1 MKNYASIVFIFFLFC
16 FFLSCSTQKT
26 LSISK
31 SKIEAPRPMKQ
42 RKVLTEFG
50 KERFDDYYWLNNPED
65 SAVIAHLNN
74 ENDYS
79 AKMLAN
85 TEGVQKELL
94 DELSQR
100 EDPDAVTTPVKVHDY
115 WYYLKFFK
123 DSEFPIYYR
132 KKESWDA
139 PEEEV
144 INVANFAINYKHFN
158 FNQYTISPNGRY
170 LAFTF
175 DTTGDLRHAMYFK
188 DLETGKILDEHVSD
202 VSSGYITWSNDNQYV
217 YYLRYDKTIRS
228 SKLLRHKFGTDF
240 LSDEVILEEND
251 VTFDIYLSKT
261 RSRQY
266 IMINCESTNS
276 SETWYLDINKNDSKP
291 QLFAKRQPE
300 IRYEVNHF
308 GGDEF
313 YVKHNFKAPNL
324 RISKIK
330 IKDAGS
336 SNWQNVIPHL
346 STALILNYEVI
357 NNYVVIQDKMQ
368 GTNRIRVVN
377 PETNTT
383 DYLRFDDDTFVADL
397 QLGDVTNTATD
408 SFRVIYS
415 SLKTPP
421 SVYKYSI
428 GDKSLKLLS
437 QNSIKNYKPRDYESN
452 KIYINARDGESV
464 PLSMVYKKSKMKQ
477 NGKNPLLLIG
487 YGAYGMNTEA
497 HFRSEFI
504 SLMDRGFVIALAH
517 IRGGSEMGGDWYKNG
532 RLLNKKN
539 TFHDYIDCA
548 DYLIAEKYTSK
559 EKVFGNAASAG
570 GSMLAATINERPDLF
585 KGVIAEVPWVDV
597 VTDMQN
603 EDLPLVT
610 LEYAEWGNPSVKAEY
625 DYMLSWSP
633 YDQVKKHKYP
643 SILATGSLFDSQVRY
658 YNPAKWV
665 LKLRDYTTSDNPIL
679 FKCDLNSGH
688 FGSAGRYEKYKLTAL
703 KYAFLLNCLE
713 K

>member
-1 MKNYASIVFIFFLFC
+1 MKNCSATVLIFIFLAL
-16 FFLSCSTQKT
+16 FLSCSTQKT

-31 SKIEAPRPMKQ
+31 SKIEAPKVAKH

-50 KERFDDYYWLNNPED
+50 KERYDDYHWLNNPDD
-65 SAVIAHLNN
+65 SAVITHLNN

-94 DELSQR
+94 DELILR

-123 DSEFPIYYR
+123 DSEYPIYYR
-132 KKESWDA
+132 KKESWSA

-144 INVANFAINYKHFN
+144 INVANFAIHYKHFN

-188 DLETGKILDEHVSD
+188 DLETGKILDEKVAD

-217 YYLRYDKTIRS
+217 YYLRFDKTIRS
-228 SKLLRHKFGTDF
+228 SKLLRHKFGTD
-240 LSDEVILEEND
+240 SATDEVILEEND

-266 IMINCESTNS
+266 IMINCESTSS
-276 SETWYLDINKNDSKP
+276 SETWYLDINKNELKP
-291 QLFAKRQPE
+291 QLFAKRQPDMH
-300 IRYEVNHF
+300 YEVNHF
-308 GGDEF
+308 GGDDF
-313 YVKHNFKAPNL
+313 YVKHNYKAPNYG
-324 RISKIK
+324 ISKTTLGDSERDK
-330 IKDAGS
+330 
-336 SNWQNVIPHL
+336 WQNVIAPS
-346 STALILNYEVI
+346 STALIMNYEII
-357 NNYVVIQDKMQ
+357 NQNIVIQDKIQ

-377 PETNTT
+377 LEKNTT

-397 QLGDVTNTATD
+397 QLGDVTNLNTD
-408 SFRVIYS
+408 SFRIIYS

-421 SVYKYSI
+421 SVYKYSTH
-428 GDKSLKLLS
+428 DKTMKLLS
-437 QNSIKNYKPRDYESN
+437 QNIIKDYKSRDYESS

-487 YGAYGMNTEA
+487 YGAYGLNTEA
-497 HFRSEFI
+497 HFRPEFI
-504 SLMDRGFVIALAH
+504 SLMDRGFIIALAH
-517 IRGGSEMGGDWYKNG
+517 IRGGSEMGGDWYNNG
-532 RLLNKKN
+532 RLLKKKN

-548 DYLIAEKYTSK
+548 DYLISEKYTSK
-559 EKVFGNAASAG
+559 EKIFGNAGSAG
-570 GSMLAATINERPDLF
+570 GSMLAAAINERPELF

-597 VTDMQN
+597 VSDMQN
-603 EDLPLVT
+603 EDVPLVT

-658 YNPAKWV
+658 YNPTKWV
-665 LKLRDYTTSDNPIL
+665 LKLRDYTTSENPIL
-679 FKCDLNSGH
+679 FKCNLNSGH

-703 KYAFLLNCLE
+703 KYAFLLNCLAQ
-713 K
+713 